1 MYIIVVGLHAVGER
15 FVGLARSKKHDVVGI
30 DKDSEQCK
38 KIAGKFDALTISGD
52 ATSRQ
57 ILEEAGISRADALV
71 ATTDKDSVNLLVS
84 LMAKEAGVKI
94 VVSTVNHHEHE
105 TMFKNENIITIMNPY
120 LDIANHLYWAIE
132 RPNVREIVKLE
143 KSDAEMFELDVG
155 ENSNA
160 IGIPISELKLADGVL
175 VVCIEREGKTIIP
188 KGDTKILSGDKV
200 TIFTQSEKINKII
213 NLFTG
218 K

>member
-1 MYIIVVGLHAVGER
+1 
-15 FVGLARSKKHDVVGI
+15 
-30 DKDSEQCK
+30 
-38 KIAGKFDALTISGD
+38 
-52 ATSRQ
+52 
-57 ILEEAGISRADALV
+57 
-71 ATTDKDSVNLLVS
+71 
-84 LMAKEAGVKI
+84 
-94 VVSTVNHHEHE
+94 
-105 TMFKNENIITIMNPY
+105 
-120 LDIANHLYWAIE
+120 
-132 RPNVREIVKLE
+132 
-143 KSDAEMFELDVG
+143 VG

-213 NLFTG
+213 NLFAG